1 MSFLAPIA
9 GAVVGGLM
17 SDGGGSQ
24 TASKEPWSEAAPW
37 LKANIKTGQ
46 ALQQHYQQNPFN
58 SIQQTAYQ
66 NQFSNLDR
74 FNNDLTP
81 ALMRQISGLLG
92 SNFQLPQSYMQAPQ
106 AQQAQQAPTGLL
118 SPPQTGQTAQ
128 YAKPS
133 FGLIDWTAMN
143 PHTNGAIPAEPAK
156 NPAADEEERKKR
168 EQEALMQ
175 AYLMSERQGAGA

>member
-1 MSFLAPIA
+1 MPEKIFAPVA
-9 GAVVGGLM
+9 GAVLGGLM

-24 TASKEPWSEAAPW
+24 TASKEPWPEAAPM
-37 LKANIKTGQ
+37 LKYNLKRGQ
-46 ALQQHYQQNPFN
+46 ELQKAYEQNPFN
-58 SIQQTAYQ
+58 SIQQTAFQ

-106 AQQAQQAPTGLL
+106 QAPTGLL

-128 YAKPS
+128 YAKPT
-133 FGLIDWTAMN
+133 FGLIDWAAQN
-143 PHTNGAIPAEPAK
+143 PFTNGSIPAAPAK
-156 NPAADEEERKKR
+156 DPAADEEERKKR

-175 AYLMSERQGAGA
+175 AYMESERRGAGA

>member
-24 TASKEPWSEAAPW
+24 TASKEPWSEAAPM
-37 LKANIKTGQ
+37 LKYNLKRGQ
-46 ALQQHYQQNPFN
+46 ELQKAYEQNPFN
-58 SIQQTAYQ
+58 SLQQTAYQ

-92 SNFQLPQSYMQAPQ
+92 SNFQLPQSYQQGPQ
-106 AQQAQQAPTGLL
+106 PQQAPTGLL
-118 SPPQTGQTAQ
+118 SPPQTAQTAQ

-133 FGLIDWTAMN
+133 FGLIDWTALN
-143 PHTNGAIPAEPAK
+143 PYTNGSIPAEPAK
-156 NPAADEEERKKR
+156 NPAADEEERKRR

-175 AYLMSERQGAGA
+175 AYMNSERGSAGA

>member
-1 MSFLAPIA
+1 MPSAILGPVA

-24 TASKEPWSEAAPW
+24 TASKEPWAAAAPW
-37 LKANIKTGQ
+37 LKDNIKTGQ
-46 ALQQHYQQNPFN
+46 ALQNAYQQNPLN
-58 SIQQTAYQ
+58 ALQQTAYQ

-92 SNFQLPQSYMQAPQ
+92 GNFQLPQSYMQPP
-106 AQQAQQAPTGLL
+106 AQQAPTGLL
-118 SPPQTGQTAQ
+118 SPPQTAQTAQ

>member
-46 ALQQHYQQNPFN
+46 ALQSAYEKNPFN
-58 SIQQTAYQ
+58 SLQQTAYQ

-118 SPPQTGQTAQ
+118 SPQASPSAQ
-128 YAKPS
+128 YAKPT
-133 FGLIDWTAMN
+133 FGLIDWAAQN
-143 PHTNGAIPAEPAK
+143 PFTNGSIPAEPAK
-156 NPAADEEERKKR
+156 DPAADEEERKKR

-175 AYLMSERQGAGA
+175 AYLESERRGAGA